1 MITVCENLTAFRGK
15 ISVQL
20 PHLLY
25 MQQFELT
32 QKVNIISIE
41 SKHLSIISVRD
52 CTENLPVIFLYFLKY
67 TFCFK

>member
-1 MITVCENLTAFRGK
+1 MITVCKNLTAFRGK

-20 PHLLY
+20 LHLLY

-41 SKHLSIISVRD
+41 SKHLSIISVRG
-52 CTENLPVIFLYFLKY
+52 CTEILPVIFLYFLKY

>member
-1 MITVCENLTAFRGK
+1 MITVCKNLTAFRGK

-32 QKVNIISIE
+32 QKVNTISIE
-41 SKHLSIISVRD
+41 SKHLSIISVWG
-52 CTENLPVIFLYFLKY
+52 CTEILPVIFLYFLKY

>member
-1 MITVCENLTAFRGK
+1 MITVCKNLTAFRGK

-20 PHLLY
+20 LHLLY

-41 SKHLSIISVRD
+41 SKHLSIISVWSS
-52 CTENLPVIFLYFLKY
+52 TEILPVIFLYFLKY
-67 TFCFK
+67 SFCFK